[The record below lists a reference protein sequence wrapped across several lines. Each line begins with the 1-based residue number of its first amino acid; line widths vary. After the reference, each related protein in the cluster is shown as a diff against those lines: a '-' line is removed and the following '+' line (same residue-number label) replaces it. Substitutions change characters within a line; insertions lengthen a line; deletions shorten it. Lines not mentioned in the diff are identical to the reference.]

1 MARCLL
7 EHSILIGFIA
17 NEGEESKGERESD
30 ETPVMQRLHVIDS
43 SKMSQTDDLLNLGTA
58 ETEKQE
64 TVETEEFM

>member
-1 MARCLL
+1 
-7 EHSILIGFIA
+7 
-17 NEGEESKGERESD
+17 
-30 ETPVMQRLHVIDS
+30 MQRLHVIDS